1 MGLASGAVGFD
12 ACVLI
17 NLLASGRAGEI
28 IRVSGSP
35 AYICTA
41 VHEEISY
48 LRGVTQFGGIGEAP
62 SDDLTK
68 AELLIIAEIASEKEN
83 TLYVEYS
90 RRLGTGEA
98 MTLAMV
104 QSRGWAI
111 ATDDRKAIKIA
122 TAALVSP
129 PLAVLTTPEIL
140 RNWVQVNAPPLAEAG
155 LAIRRI
161 ENIGR
166 FRPAASHPLCGW
178 WDSTKAN
185 AP

>member
-1 MGLASGAVGFD
+1 MGLARGAVGFD

-28 IRVSGSP
+28 IRALGTP
-35 AYICTA
+35 GHICTA

-48 LRGVTQFGGIGEAP
+48 LGSVTQIGASGGSP
-62 SDDLTK
+62 SHDLTK
-68 AELLIIAEIASEKEN
+68 AGLLDIAEIASEKEN

-98 MTLAMV
+98 MTLAIA
-104 QSRGWAI
+104 QSRGWAV
-111 ATDDRKAIKIA
+111 ATDDRKALNIA
-122 TAALVSP
+122 AAALVSP
-129 PLAVLTTPEIL
+129 PRAVLTAPEIL
-140 RNWVQVNAPPLAEAG
+140 RNWVQVDHPPLVEAG

-166 FRPAASHPLCGW
+166 FRPAARHPLCEW
-178 WDSTKAN
+178 WVSIKAN
-185 AP
+185 AL